1 MPVVMVVWGAAVSV
15 PVLVHDQHRTGC
27 WVRSMMGGLT
37 PWVGH
42 AESQDVPGG
51 SEMIHPYGKEK
62 LP

>member
-1 MPVVMVVWGAAVSV
+1 MNSTDATTAE
-15 PVLVHDQHRTGC
+15 QYEKFRTTL
-27 WVRSMMGGLT
+27 WGGLT